1 MGLWK
6 NLHDE
11 VTAKGFKGLRVTG
24 ETSSFF
30 KQKKVKE
37 LVEYERSL
45 HRTVELPMKVVCAY
59 DKEVVAKENSGE
71 LYIDLI
77 KAHGTV
83 LFSGPE
89 AGIVKTPSDT
99 TATSTLVG

>member
-1 MGLWK
+1 
-6 NLHDE
+6 
-11 VTAKGFKGLRVTG
+11 
-24 ETSSFF
+24 
-30 KQKKVKE
+30 
-37 LVEYERSL
+37 
-45 HRTVELPMKVVCAY
+45 MKVVCAY